1 MFSLFIILM
10 SFSKSLARVANV
22 SDQTKCIFLNDEPCM
37 GRPALT
43 DVNTVQLKYYSF
55 MVSLNK
61 CTGSFNVLSTK
72 IYVPKE
78 TKDVNFKV
86 FNMIINM
93 KLKQ

>member
-1 MFSLFIILM
+1 MFSLFIILI

-22 SDQTKCIFLNDEPCM
+22 SDRTKCIFLNDEPCM
-37 GRPALT
+37 GRPTLI

-55 MVSLNK
+55 MISLNK
-61 CTGSFNVLSTK
+61 CTGSFNVLSPK

-86 FNMIINM
+86 FNII
-93 KLKQ
+93 Q